1 MAIPPTTVQE
11 RDDLVSAGVVG
22 LIDAVDRFEPARG
35 VPFEAYAR
43 TRIRGSVIDELRHL
57 DGRGRLYW
65 KRVRQ
70 GEVVADSRAEA
81 LSLDRLAESGSEP
94 AVADASEPLL
104 ERDLW
109 NDVGD
114 ALAALPARERD
125 VIRRYYGAER
135 TLREI
140 GHELGVSE
148 ARVCQLHAR
157 AIALLRRRLTTPE
170 PALLAGVA

>member
-1 MAIPPTTVQE
+1 MGIPPTGVQE

-22 LIDAVDRFEPARG
+22 LIDAVDRYDPARG

-43 TRIRGSVIDELRHL
+43 TRIRGAVIDELRRL
-57 DGRGRLYW
+57 DGRGRLHW
-65 KRVRQ
+65 KRVRE
-70 GEVVADSRAEA
+70 GIAIDERNADA

-94 AVADASEPLL
+94 AVSDASAPVL

-109 NDVGD
+109 NDLGD
-114 ALAALPARERD
+114 AVQALPARERD
-125 VIRRYYGAER
+125 VIRRYYGADR

-157 AIALLRRRLTTPE
+157 AIAHLRYLLTTPE
-170 PALLAGVA
+170 PALSAGVA